1 MPDREKVI
9 HDLERCTCNEP
20 FACRDCSHNVK
31 LGDGCTEYLLKDAL
45 ELLKE
50 QEPVEAV
57 DNPEGPWFALCGEC
71 GHSLG
76 FREIFKFCPHC
87 GKEVKWNE

>member
-1 MPDREKVI
+1 MDRGTVI
-9 HDLERCTCNEP
+9 YDIERCTCHVP
-20 FACRDCSHNVK
+20 DACRDCSHYTGTIGYECMEG
-31 LGDGCTEYLLKDAL
+31 LMRDAL
-45 ELLKE
+45 DLLRE

-76 FREIFKFCPHC
+76 FREIFKYCPHC